1 MDIIIYLVLFL
12 ISFLIYMNYTKIFL
26 SLFKKNKKNEEN
38 VKIDDVKISKRRK
51 LGSPRKDK

>member
-1 MDIIIYLVLFL
+1 
-12 ISFLIYMNYTKIFL
+12 MNYTKIFL

>member
-26 SLFKKNKKNEEN
+26 FLFKKNKKNEEN
-38 VKIDDVKISKRRK
+38 VKIDDVKTSKRSK

>member
-1 MDIIIYLVLFL
+1 MDIVIYLVLFL

-26 SLFKKNKKNEEN
+26 YLFKKNKKNEEN
-38 VKIDDVKISKRRK
+38 VKIDDVKTSKRSK

>member
-38 VKIDDVKISKRRK
+38 VKIDDVKTSKRSK